1 MTKAS
6 QLKSRK
12 EMILHNNPP
21 LNQNSVMVACDS
33 SSVHWQI
40 DFVAHDDIPY
50 SSAGSDDV
58 YKHIKEAGKGNFTF
72 LALSFSASAQILLL
86 PFDHDCWER
95 SSRDN
100 ITFSY
105 TLAGGG
111 ADFSRKVHFVKPQ
124 RMSLAEFLPQPPGN
138 HSGLLQKGSIWVFL
152 NNFRVLD

>member
-1 MTKAS
+1 MSKAS
-6 QLKSRK
+6 QLKSGK
-12 EMILHNNPP
+12 EMILRNDSP
-21 LNQNSVMVACDS
+21 LNQNSVMVACDC

-86 PFDHDCWER
+86 PFDRNCWER
-95 SSRDN
+95 RSRVN

-105 TLAGGG
+105 TLAVGS
-111 ADFSRKVHFVKPQ
+111 ADFSRKIHFV
-124 RMSLAEFLPQPPGN
+124 N
-138 HSGLLQKGSIWVFL
+138 HKGCPLLNSCCNSQETIQMCCE
-152 NNFRVLD
+152 RVLYRLLKQF

>member
-1 MTKAS
+1 MSKAS

-12 EMILHNNPP
+12 EMILRNEPP

-58 YKHIKEAGKGNFTF
+58 YKHIKEAGKGNLTF
-72 LALSFSASAQILLL
+72 LAPSFSASAQILLL
-86 PFDHDCWER
+86 PFDRDCGER

-105 TLAGGG
+105 TLMIGT
-111 ADFSRKVHFVKPQ
+111 ADFSRQVHFVKPQ
-124 RMSLAEFLPQPPGN
+124 RMFLAEFLP
-138 HSGLLQKGSIWVFL
+138 
-152 NNFRVLD
+152 